1 MQLLTYFDSPSTFN
15 ELILNIDDDQCL
27 RFEAVKWT
35 YFKIKF
41 LQLFS
46 PKIRLFNRDPRVLPV
61 LLAVEIKNTEKFSC
75 QKS

>member
-15 ELILNIDDDQCL
+15 NELILNIDDDQCP

-46 PKIRLFNRDPRVLPV
+46 PKIRLF
-61 LLAVEIKNTEKFSC
+61 
-75 QKS
+75 

>member
-15 ELILNIDDDQCL
+15 ELILNIDDGQCP

-46 PKIRLFNRDPRVLPV
+46 PQVRLFYM
-61 LLAVEIKNTEKFSC
+61 
-75 QKS
+75 

>member
-1 MQLLTYFDSPSTFN
+1 MQLLTYVDSPSTFN
-15 ELILNIDDDQCL
+15 ELILNIDDDQCP

-46 PKIRLFNRDPRVLPV
+46 PKIRLFNSRVLPV
-61 LLAVEIKNTEKFSC
+61 LWAVEIKNTEKFSC